1 MSMPH
6 YLEKFDSE
14 ISLSAKDMFFKSNNV
29 SSLNQLPT
37 APNGCIFSP
46 ITKIK
51 NQTQEKL
58 TLETG
63 PNIIKPIYLSS
74 KKDLA
79 IFCDFVGFGA
89 PMWTWVFE
97 QLITYGIKKFVY
109 IGVFGNVNPKY
120 DEDAVYVVQK
130 ALRDEGVSYHYTAS
144 ADHWSHPDSEMTK
157 TLEGMGAK
165 PISIWTT
172 DCMFRQTLSEIE
184 YAKENDIAG
193 FEMECS
199 ALFTVAKEKNVKIS
213 SLQVISDYYLDGKY
227 TSIYSSDVCQ
237 KNLNKAVDMAIKILE
252 A

>member
-1 MSMPH
+1 
-6 YLEKFDSE
+6 
-14 ISLSAKDMFFKSNNV
+14 
-29 SSLNQLPT
+29 
-37 APNGCIFSP
+37 
-46 ITKIK
+46 
-51 NQTQEKL
+51 
-58 TLETG
+58 
-63 PNIIKPIYLSS
+63 
-74 KKDLA
+74 
-79 IFCDFVGFGA
+79 
-89 PMWTWVFE
+89 
-97 QLITYGIKKFVY
+97 
-109 IGVFGNVNPKY
+109 
-120 DEDAVYVVQK
+120 VQK